1 MDWIRYTSI
10 ERYADKYNIAVVM
23 PEVDGSC
30 FYADMKHGYNYF
42 TYLTEEVV
50 AVAEGLL
57 PVNKEP
63 EKRLVA
69 GLSMGV
75 DGGIGS
81 TYNFMADKF
90 VQIQSLF
97 RENRIPEAQAVQKEV
112 NRIISVLCGV
122 GVMQAEKE
130 LLNQLGFDYGCCRR
144 PFRPLEDEAKE
155 LLRRE
160 VLPYIAEVTV

>member
-1 MDWIRYTSI
+1 
-10 ERYADKYNIAVVM
+10 
-23 PEVDGSC
+23 
-30 FYADMKHGYNYF
+30 
-42 TYLTEEVV
+42 
-50 AVAEGLL
+50 
-57 PVNKEP
+57 
-63 EKRLVA
+63 
-69 GLSMGV
+69 MGV

-160 VLPYIAEVTV
+160 VLPYIAEVTI